1 MQVSDSFLR
10 LNTRSMSIVIASGS
24 VLANSPLSN
33 VTGEVMNRIRRPL
46 APINSIKYLRKCV
59 NLRAVLEPI
68 LVLALLVPFPTPQI
82 LIKSGESI

>member
-1 MQVSDSFLR
+1 
-10 LNTRSMSIVIASGS
+10 MSIVIASGS

-59 NLRAVLEPI
+59 SLRAVLEPI
-68 LVLALLVPFPTPQI
+68 LVLVLLVPFPTPQI